1 MPPHAA
7 ARFPPTDPRSSGDG
21 ERHLTRPAPVRQD
34 AMRRHNLALVLQHV
48 HLDGALTRAELTQ
61 RLGLSRSTIGDLVAE
76 LSALGLLGE
85 SVPSGGP
92 RVGRP
97 GPVGRPR
104 PDSPFVVAVDID
116 VTRVVAAAVG
126 IGGHVLAREVIAP
139 EPGPLLP

>member
-1 MPPHAA
+1 MALI
-7 ARFPPTDPRSSGDG
+7 RSA
-21 ERHLTRPAPVRQD
+21 PARQD
-34 AMRRHNLALVLQHV
+34 AMRRHNLALVLQQI

-76 LSALGLLGE
+76 LSALGLLEE

-97 GPVGRPR
+97 SHVVGPR

-116 VTRVVAAAVG
+116 VTRVVVAAVG
-126 IGGHVLAREVIAP
+126 IGGR
-139 EPGPLLP
+139 